1 MSFEVT
7 ILGAS
12 SATPTS
18 SRNVSAQLVHLL
30 GRFFLFDCGEGT
42 QIQLRRFGVK
52 IQKINYIC
60 ISHLHGDH
68 YLGLIGLLS
77 TMSLLNR
84 NKELIIFAPKGLESI
99 LNLHLKL
106 SYSVLSFPLKFIVLN
121 TSKMQKIFED
131 DMFELFSF
139 GLKHRIPCWG
149 FKLLEKKRP
158 RNLLKGVIEKH
169 KIPYSVIESI
179 KSGEDYTTDS
189 GQVLPNKLL
198 TSNPY
203 KPRSYAYCSDTMPFD
218 DLIDYILDV
227 DLLYHDSTF
236 HSNLAEKAKS
246 TFHSTAKQA
255 GIVASKANVKKL
267 ILGHFSSRYKKL
279 DILKKDA
286 QSKFKNVDI
295 AIEGKTWTIKKI
307 YD

>member
-106 SYSVLSFPLKFIVLN
+106 SYSVLSFPLKFIALN
-121 TSKMQKIFED
+121 TSKMKKIFED
-131 DMFELFSF
+131 DTFELFSF

-158 RNLLKGVIEKH
+158 RNVFKGIIEKH
-169 KIPYSVIESI
+169 KIPYSAIESI

-203 KPRSYAYCSDTMPFD
+203 SPRSYAYCSDTMPFD
-218 DLIDYILDV
+218 DLINYILDV

-236 HSNLAEKAKS
+236 HSNLAEKAKF

-267 ILGHFSSRYKKL
+267 ILGHFSSRYKNL

-295 AIEGKTWTIKKI
+295 AIEGKTWIIKKT

>member
-18 SRNVSAQLVHLL
+18 NRNVSAQLVHLL

-42 QIQLRRFGVK
+42 QVQLRRFGVK
-52 IQKINYIC
+52 MQKINYIC
-60 ISHLHGDH
+60 VSHLHGDH
-68 YLGLIGLLS
+68 YLGLMGLLS

-84 NKELIIFAPKGLESI
+84 KKELMIFAPKGLESI

-106 SYSVLSFPLKFIVLN
+106 SYSVLSFSINFIELN
-121 TSKMQKIFED
+121 TSKMKKIFED
-131 DMFELFSF
+131 DVFELFSF

-158 RNLLKGVIEKH
+158 RHVLKDVIEKY
-169 KIPYSVIESI
+169 KIPYSAIRSI
-179 KSGEDYTTDS
+179 KSGKDYITES
-189 GQVLPNKLL
+189 GQILCNNSL

-203 KPRSYAYCSDTMPFD
+203 IPRSYAYCSDTMPFD
-218 DLIDYILDV
+218 NLIEYILDV

-236 HSNLAEKAKS
+236 HSNLTVKAKS

-255 GIVASKANVKKL
+255 AIVASKANVKKL
-267 ILGHFSSRYKKL
+267 ILGHFSSRYKNL

-295 AIEGKTWTIKKI
+295 AIEGKTWKIQKI
-307 YD
+307 YH

>member
-203 KPRSYAYCSDTMPFD
+203 NPRSYAYCSDTMPFD

>member
-18 SRNVSAQLVHLL
+18 TRNVSAQLVHLL

-52 IQKINYIC
+52 MQKINYIC

-84 NKELIIFAPKGLESI
+84 KKELIIFAPKGLEVI

-106 SYSVLSFPLKFIVLN
+106 SYSVLSFEVKFVTLN
-121 TSKMQKIFED
+121 TSKMKKIFED
-131 DMFELFSF
+131 DLFELFSF

-158 RNLLKGVIEKH
+158 RNILKDVIEKYS
-169 KIPYSVIESI
+169 IPYSALRGI
-179 KSGEDYTTDS
+179 KAGKDYTTES
-189 GQVLPNKLL
+189 GKVLANKLI
-198 TSNPY
+198 TSDPY
-203 KPRSYAYCSDTMPFD
+203 NSRSYAYCSDTMPFD
-218 DLIDYILDV
+218 ALVDYVLGV

-236 HSNLAEKAKS
+236 HSNLSDKAKS
-246 TFHSTAKQA
+246 TFHSTSKQA
-255 GIVASKANVKKL
+255 GIVASKANVKRL
-267 ILGHFSSRYKKL
+267 ILGHFSSRYKNL
-279 DILKKDA
+279 SILKQDA
-286 QSKFKNVDI
+286 QNEFKNVDI
-295 AIEGKTWTIKKI
+295 AIEGKTWVIQKK

>member
-18 SRNVSAQLVHLL
+18 TRNVSAQLVHLL

-52 IQKINYIC
+52 MQKINYLC
-60 ISHLHGDH
+60 FSHLHGDH
-68 YLGLIGLLS
+68 YLGLMGLLS

-84 NKELIIFAPKGLESI
+84 KKELLIFAPKGLESI

-106 SYSVLSFPLKFIVLN
+106 SYSVLSFPINFIEFN
-121 TSKMQKIFED
+121 TSKMKKIFED
-131 DMFELFSF
+131 DVFELFSF
-139 GLKHRIPCWG
+139 GLRHRIPCWG
-149 FKLLEKKRP
+149 FKLLEKQRP
-158 RNLLKGVIEKH
+158 RHVLKDMIEKH
-169 KIPYSVIESI
+169 KIPYSAIHAI
-179 KSGEDYTTDS
+179 KSGKNYTTEC
-189 GQVLPNKLL
+189 GQLLRNESL
-198 TSNPY
+198 TSKPY

-218 DLIDYILDV
+218 NLIDFIFDV
-227 DLLYHDSTF
+227 DVLYHDATF
-236 HSNLAEKAKS
+236 HSNLSEKAKS

-267 ILGHFSSRYKKL
+267 ILGHFSSRYKNL
-279 DILKKDA
+279 DILKQDA
-286 QSKFKNVDI
+286 KSEFENVDI
-295 AIEGKTWTIKKI
+295 AKEGETWKLQKT

>member
-158 RNLLKGVIEKH
+158 RNLLKGIIEKY

-295 AIEGKTWTIKKI
+295 AIEGKTWKIKKI

>member
-158 RNLLKGVIEKH
+158 RNLLKGIIEKY

-236 HSNLAEKAKS
+236 HSNLAKKAKS

-295 AIEGKTWTIKKI
+295 AIEGKTWKIKKI